1 MSFGVVAMGVVL
13 FEVRRLRL
21 LRELQLRGTLAAVA
35 EALSYSPS
43 TISQQLTL
51 LEKQAGVTLLEP
63 DGRRVRLTP
72 YGEVLAAHAAR
83 VLDLDESVRAELASV
98 QPGLTPVRIAL
109 MQTAA
114 QAILPRA
121 LGLLEERAPGLRVEV
136 AEVPPEVGLFELCAR
151 TFDLV
156 VAEQYPGQ
164 TRAHIE
170 GVERETLGSDQM
182 RLAVSVGESAGDLGA
197 LRNHAWV
204 MEPEGTAARQWA
216 LQQCRAAG
224 FEPDVCFELADL
236 TAQARLVAAGHAVG
250 LLPDLLWTDFDPS
263 VRLVELP
270 GNPSRELFTAVRAA
284 ATNRTGVRAVRE
296 ALHDAMYELRGKGGS
311 SSPSPVPEGRDAVA
325 IADSKRLQCT
335 KLVGPVLS
343 ADKQHRIEATR

>member
-1 MSFGVVAMGVVL
+1 M

-35 EALSYSPS
+35 DALSYSPS
-43 TISQQLTL
+43 TISQQLAQ
-51 LEKQAGVTLLEP
+51 LEKDAGVALLEP

-83 VLDLDESVRAELASV
+83 VLDLEEAVRAELASV

-121 LGLLEERAPGLRVEV
+121 LGLIAERAPGLRVEV
-136 AEVPPEVGLFELCAR
+136 AEVPPEEGLFELSAR

-164 TRAHIE
+164 TRAHAPTIH
-170 GVERETLGSDQM
+170 REPLCSDPV
-182 RLAVSVGESAGDLGA
+182 RLALPPSDGAAELRDL
-197 LRNHAWV
+197 RDRAWV

-216 LQQCRAAG
+216 VQQCRAAG
-224 FEPDVCFELADL
+224 FEPDVRFELADL
-236 TAQARLVAAGHAVG
+236 VAHVRLVAAGHAVG
-250 LLPDLLWTDFDPS
+250 MLPDLLWTGTSPP
-263 VRLVELP
+263 VRLVPLP
-270 GNPSRELFTAVRAA
+270 GNPVRDLFTAVRAS
-284 ATNRTGVRAVRE
+284 ATNRVGVRAVRE
-296 ALHDAMYELRGKGGS
+296 ALVDAMSE
-311 SSPSPVPEGRDAVA
+311 
-325 IADSKRLQCT
+325 
-335 KLVGPVLS
+335 LVGS
-343 ADKQHRIEATR
+343 EERA

>member
-1 MSFGVVAMGVVL
+1 MV

-43 TISQQLTL
+43 TISQQLAQ
-51 LEKQAGVTLLEP
+51 LEKDAGVALLEP

-83 VLDLDESVRAELASV
+83 VLDLEEAVRAELASV

-121 LGLLEERAPGLRVEV
+121 LGLLAERAPGLRVEV
-136 AEVPPEVGLFELCAR
+136 AEVPPEVGLFELSAR

-164 TRAHIE
+164 TRAHARTIH
-170 GVERETLGSDQM
+170 REPLGSDPM
-182 RLAVSVGESAGDLGA
+182 RLALPPGDPAAELSD
-197 LRNHAWV
+197 LRDRTWV
-204 MEPEGTAARQWA
+204 MEPKGTAARQWA
-216 LQQCRAAG
+216 VQQCRAAG
-224 FEPDVCFELADL
+224 FEPDVRFELADL
-236 TAQARLVAAGHAVG
+236 NAQVRLVAAGHAVAM
-250 LLPDLLWTDFDPS
+250 LPDLLWTDIVPP
-263 VRLVELP
+263 VRLVPLP
-270 GNPSRELFTAVRAA
+270 GNPVRDLFTAARTA
-284 ATNRTGVRAVRE
+284 ATSRMGVRTVRE
-296 ALHDAMYELRGKGGS
+296 ALRDAMSELVRR
-311 SSPSPVPEGRDAVA
+311 EGR
-325 IADSKRLQCT
+325 T
-335 KLVGPVLS
+335 
-343 ADKQHRIEATR
+343 